1 MKKRSFWSVML
12 VAIIGI
18 SFILVSLSGCGSSKQ
33 VKKDETALPPPL
45 AKVGAPES
53 KKEIPVVAAPAP
65 EIKIE
70 APPPSVPAAAPQKK
84 KKG

>member
-1 MKKRSFWSVML
+1 ML

-18 SFILVSLSGCGSSKQ
+18 SFIWVSLSGCGSP
-33 VKKDETALPPPL
+33 VLLKKEETAIPPPL
-45 AKVGAPES
+45 SKVVAPET

-70 APPPSVPAAAPQKK
+70 VPPPSVPAAAPKKK